1 MIRTLIVD
9 DEKYVRKG
17 LIAVLPWDSF
27 GFNIVGEASSVDKAL
42 EFISL
47 NDVDLVVTDLTMPV
61 KSGFDL
67 MEELSRTNPEISI
80 VVLTCHQ
87 DFSYIQ
93 EAMRFGAID
102 FIVKTQ
108 LEKEKMEE
116 VLQRIANRVS
126 QLKALR
132 KTSIYS
138 VSENEAK
145 DFDPE
150 QRYSDEI
157 ISSISSA
164 VRYIKENIYN
174 NINQEEVARTVNISR
189 SYLSI
194 CFKDI
199 MKKSFCDYV
208 KEVKIQKAKELLIE
222 TSNPIYLIAQK
233 LGFKDEKYFSKMF
246 REHTGMTPSDY
257 RIQKR

>member
-17 LIAVLPWDSF
+17 LIAVLPWDLF
-27 GFNIVGEASSVDKAL
+27 GFSVVGEANSVDKAL

-47 NDVDLVVTDLTMPV
+47 NQVDLVVTDLTMPV

-67 MEELSRTNPEISI
+67 MEELSRTNPEISV

-93 EAMRFGAID
+93 DAMRLGAID
-102 FIVKTQ
+102 YIVKTQ

-116 VLQRIANRVS
+116 VLRRIANRVM
-126 QLKALR
+126 QLKTLR
-132 KTSIYS
+132 KTGLYLDK
-138 VSENEAK
+138 ENMTNHY
-145 DFDPE
+145 DYD

-157 ISSISSA
+157 MASISNA
-164 VRYIKENIYN
+164 VRYIRENIYN
-174 NINQEEVARTVNISR
+174 NISQEEVARAVNISR
-189 SYLSI
+189 SYFSI

-199 MKKSFCDYV
+199 MKKSFSDYV
-208 KEVKIQKAKELLIE
+208 KEVKIQKAKELLIQ
-222 TSNPIYLIAQK
+222 TNKPVYFIAQK

-246 REHTGMTPSDY
+246 REHTGMTPTDY
-257 RIQKR
+257 RMQMR